1 MNRFLIRLYDMFERR
16 RALLWSL
23 LAVTVAVM
31 ALCARNVRFT
41 EDLSSFF
48 PDDDTG
54 RLGSV
59 VFENLRVKDRIV
71 AMVSATSDEADADTI
86 AEWGDTLAERLAEYG
101 GGSIDRIVAAVDAER
116 MERMISLVYD
126 RLPIYLTEED
136 YARIDSLVSEEGVA
150 AALERDRRR
159 LASPLG
165 IALRRTVMRDPL
177 GIASPQ
183 LAVLQQL
190 GSIDTYELYGDRIF
204 ADSLRTMMIMIDPAA
219 GSSTSGDNDR
229 LVAAVERA
237 AAETE
242 RLSGGSVKVE
252 YFGAPAMSVYNA
264 RRIKKD
270 TMLTLTL
277 ALLAVIAL
285 IVGAFRSRWSVLLIV
300 LPVGF
305 GALFALAVAGLTVG
319 SLSSIAMGAGAAVFG
334 IALSYSIHV
343 VSHANHTRDVRRIIG
358 ELAYPL
364 TVGSFTT
371 IGAFLGLML
380 TSSQLLR
387 DFGLFSALT
396 LVGTTVFCLVFLPHM
411 LGSDGGERK
420 KLLRVIERANAYR
433 FDRNRPLVWA
443 IVLLTAV
450 CACYYSR
457 VSFDS
462 DMMNLN
468 YTAPHLAEAE
478 RHLARISGDSTRTVI
493 VAAVSGD
500 GDRAARAYGTLA
512 GCLDGLQR
520 EGAVAGFASAAGL
533 VVPTDVQRERV
544 ERWREY
550 WTADRRREVL
560 ERIDRRAESAGFA
573 EGVFAD
579 FGRVLDRDYE
589 VTDFGRM
596 DADGAGALGDWVSGS
611 DSVAM
616 FVAQVSLREADR
628 ERVYEALQA
637 LPDVMV
643 IDRGY
648 YAGLMAESVGDN
660 FNLALLISSLLI
672 SAALLVCYGRI
683 ELAAISFLPMMVS
696 WIIILGAMALLG
708 VEFNI
713 VNIILST
720 FIFGIGDDF
729 SIFIMDGLQS
739 EYATGCRMLPAHK
752 TAIFFSAFTT
762 VAGMG
767 ALVFA
772 VHPALRSISVISI
785 LGMAAVVLVAYTVQ
799 PLLFRALISRPVERG
814 GFPVTLAAALRS
826 AALFAV
832 FVAGCFALQ
841 VYRLL
846 LAAVPVSRR
855 RRRAMFHNALCG
867 MSRFI
872 VRAAPSVRSVG
883 EIAEDERFERPAVI
897 TANHESF
904 ADILRLLSLTPR
916 MVMITNSW
924 VWHSPLFGRIVR
936 YAGFYHA
943 ADGYERL
950 ADTLRPLVDEGYSV
964 AVFPEGTRSA
974 DGRIGRFHKG
984 AFLLAERLGLE
995 ILPVA
1000 MYGNGMVVPRRQQY
1014 LLRKGVLAMRVGKR
1028 IAPDGTDYRTRAR
1041 EVRRWTVES
1050 REELRERY
1058 GRADNPYFYDA
1069 LIKNYI
1075 YKGPVLEWYM
1085 RVKVRM
1091 ERCYDRFDR
1100 LLPREGTIVD
1110 VGCGY
1115 GPLTFMLSMLSERRR
1130 MIGIDYDEEKI
1141 LTARRSLLCSDRTR
1155 FECADAARYELPYA
1169 DAFVLNDMLHYL
1181 EPEQQE
1187 LLLRRC
1193 LDRVAAGGTVIVR
1206 DGDGTISDK
1215 HRLTRLTERFSTR
1228 ILGFNKTEGELHFP
1242 SGDTIGRIAA
1252 EAGFSVERQANDTH
1266 TSNTIYILRRCD
1278 GRIR

>member
-1 MNRFLIRLYDMFERR
+1 M
-16 RALLWSL
+16 
-23 LAVTVAVM
+23 T
-31 ALCARNVRFT
+31 LCASKVSFT

-48 PDDDTG
+48 PDDDAG

-59 VFENLRVKDRIV
+59 VFDNLRVKDRVV
-71 AMVSATSDEADADTI
+71 AMISATSDEVDADMI
-86 AEWGDTLAERLAEYG
+86 AEWGDTLAARLAEYG
-101 GGSIDRIVAAVDAER
+101 GEHIDRITAAVDADR
-116 MERMISLVYD
+116 MEQMIATVYD

-136 YARIDSLVSEEGVA
+136 YVRFDSLVSAEGVA

-165 IALRRTVMRDPL
+165 IALKRIVMRDPL
-177 GIASPQ
+177 GLASPQ
-183 LAVLQQL
+183 MAVLQQL
-190 GSIDTYELYGDRIF
+190 GNIDAYELYGDHIF
-204 ADSLRTMMIMIDPAA
+204 ADSLRTMILMIDPAA
-219 GSSTSGDNDR
+219 GSSTSADNDR

-237 AAETE
+237 ADEVE
-242 RLSGGSVKVE
+242 RLSDGGVKVE

-270 TMLTLTL
+270 TMLTLTV

-285 IVGAFRSRWSVLLIV
+285 IVGAFRDRWSVFLIV

-343 VSHANHTRDVRRIIG
+343 VSHANHTSDVRQIIG

-396 LVGTTVFCLVFLPHM
+396 LIGTTIFCLVFLPHL
-411 LGSDGGERK
+411 LGSSGGERK
-420 KLLRVIERANAYR
+420 KLLRVIERVNAYR
-433 FDRNRPLVWA
+433 FDRNRPLVWTVA
-443 IVLLTAV
+443 ILSVAG
-450 CACYYSR
+450 ACCYSHVR
-457 VSFDS
+457 FDS

-478 RHLARISGDSTRTVI
+478 RHLARISGDSTRTVV
-493 VAAVSGD
+493 VAAVSD
-500 GDRAARAYGTLA
+500 DSDRAARAYGALA
-512 GCLDGLQR
+512 ERLEELRR
-520 EGAVAGFASAAGL
+520 EGTVAGFASAAGL
-533 VVPTDVQRERV
+533 VVPTDVQRERI
-544 ERWREY
+544 ERWRGY
-550 WTADRRREVL
+550 WSDDRRREVL
-560 ERIDRRAESAGFA
+560 ERVERSAESAGFA
-573 EGVFAD
+573 DGAFDD
-579 FGRVLDRDYE
+579 FGRLLDRNYGQ
-589 VTDFGRM
+589 TDFGRM
-596 DADGAGALGDWVSGS
+596 SADEAGALGDWISGS

-616 FVAQVSLREADR
+616 FIAQVSLRESDR
-628 ERVYEALQA
+628 CRVYDALQA
-637 LPDVMV
+637 LPNVMV

-648 YAGLMAESVGDN
+648 YAGLMAESVGGN

-683 ELAAISFLPMMVS
+683 ELAAISFLPMMLS
-696 WIIILGAMALLG
+696 WIIILGAMALFG

-739 EYATGCRMLPAHK
+739 EYATGRRMLPAHK

-772 VHPALRSISVISI
+772 VHPALHSISVISI
-785 LGMAAVVLVAYTVQ
+785 LGMTAVVLVAYTVQ
-799 PLLFRALISRPVERG
+799 PLLFRTLISGPVERG
-814 GFPVTLAAALRS
+814 GFPVTLAGALRS
-826 AALFAV
+826 AAMFSV
-832 FVAGCFALQ
+832 FGAGCLVLQ
-841 VYRLL
+841 IYMLL
-846 LAAVPVSRR
+846 LAIAPVSRR
-855 RRRAMFHNALCG
+855 RRKAMFHNALCR
-867 MSRFI
+867 MCRLI
-872 VRAAPSVRSVG
+872 VRAAPSIRGIEEIPG
-883 EIAEDERFERPAVI
+883 EEHFERPAVI
-897 TANHESF
+897 TANHQSF
-904 ADILRLLSLTPR
+904 IDILRLLSLTPR
-916 MVMITNSW
+916 MVMVTNSW

-936 YAGFYHA
+936 YADFYHA
-943 ADGYERL
+943 ADGYENL
-950 ADTLRPLVDEGYSV
+950 ADTLRPLVAEGYSV

-974 DGRIGRFHKG
+974 DCCIGRFRKG
-984 AFLLAERLGLE
+984 AFLLAERLGLD

-1000 MYGNGMVVPRRQQY
+1000 MYGNGMVAPRGQQY
-1014 LLRKGVLAMRVGKR
+1014 LLRKGVLAMSVGRR
-1028 IAPDGTDYRTRAR
+1028 IAPDGTDYRLRAK
-1041 EVRRWTVES
+1041 EVKAWTCE
-1050 REELRERY
+1050 RCDELRERY

-1091 ERCYDRFDR
+1091 EGCYDRFDR

-1110 VGCGY
+1110 IGCGY
-1115 GPLTFMLSMLSERRR
+1115 GPLTFMLAMLSDRRR

-1141 LTARRSLLCSDRTR
+1141 LTARRSMLAGDRVR
-1155 FECADAARYELPYA
+1155 FECADAARCELPYA

-1187 LLLRRC
+1187 SLLRRC
-1193 LDRVAAGGTVIVR
+1193 LDRVAAEGIVIVR
-1206 DGDGTISDK
+1206 DGDGSISGK
-1215 HRLTRLTERFSTR
+1215 HRLTRLTERFLTR
-1228 ILGFNKTEGELHFP
+1228 IFGFNKTAGELYFP
-1242 SGDTIGRIAA
+1242 SGDTIVRIAA
-1252 EAGFSVERQANDTH
+1252 EAGFSVERRANDTH
-1266 TSNTIYILRRCD
+1266 TSNTIYILRRCG
-1278 GRIR
+1278 GRIH